1 MDVEKGTRQLK
12 SLIERLERN
21 NRTLRSHP
29 TIEKIE
35 RGELSQAQL
44 RHWATQLFIGNKAHN
59 ANILGLIYAKCDDFP
74 ARKAIVENLI
84 EEELGRVSGANRSH
98 PELYLEFGE
107 AIGIPRAELL
117 SAKMTADAT
126 AMMHWMY
133 WLAESKPWY
142 VTLAGISLGS
152 ELFNPDAYVRVI
164 DGLSRHYKL
173 SDDAL
178 LFFSV
183 HVKVDKDHGD
193 SSAGSIFRAIPESA
207 AAETLWAVETH
218 IELMRRLW
226 SDINPPLSQG
236 RVNHLIEC
244 ETRGGFHASFGRAK
258 PCTLV
263 SRKDAGLRPC
273 LEVFCEDAFG
283 PNS

>member
-1 MDVEKGTRQLK
+1 MDVQKGIGELNA
-12 SLIERLERN
+12 LIKRLEHN
-21 NRTLRSHP
+21 GRTLKSHP

-35 RGELSQAQL
+35 RGELTQAQL
-44 RHWATQLFIGNKAHN
+44 RHWATQLFIGNKGHN

-84 EEELGRVSGANRSH
+84 EEELGQISGANRSH

-107 AIGIPRAELL
+107 ALGIPRAELL
-117 SAKMTADAT
+117 HAKMSPDAT
-126 AMMHWMY
+126 AMVHWMY

-164 DGLSRHYKL
+164 DGLKRHYRL

-178 LFFSV
+178 MFFSV

-193 SSAGSIFRAIPESA
+193 SSAGSIFKAIPESA
-207 AAETLWAVETH
+207 APETLWAVETH
-218 IELMRRLW
+218 IEFMRRLW
-226 SDINPPLSQG
+226 ADIDPPL
-236 RVNHLIEC
+236 
-244 ETRGGFHASFGRAK
+244 A
-258 PCTLV
+258 
-263 SRKDAGLRPC
+263 
-273 LEVFCEDAFG
+273 
-283 PNS
+283 

>member
-1 MDVEKGTRQLK
+1 MDVQEGTRQLHA
-12 SLIERLERN
+12 LIERLERN
-21 NRTLRSHP
+21 GRTLKSHP
-29 TIEKIE
+29 TIDKIE
-35 RGELSQAQL
+35 RGELTREQL
-44 RHWATQLFIGNKAHN
+44 RHWAIQLFAGNKGHN

-84 EEELGRVSGANRSH
+84 EEELGRVSGCNRSH
-98 PELYLEFGE
+98 PELYLDFGE
-107 AIGIPRAELL
+107 ALGISTDELL
-117 SAKMTADAT
+117 HAKMTPDAT

-133 WLAESKPWY
+133 WLADSKPWY

-164 DGLSRHYKL
+164 DGLKRNYKL

-226 SDINPPLSQG
+226 SDIDPPK
-236 RVNHLIEC
+236 
-244 ETRGGFHASFGRAK
+244 A
-258 PCTLV
+258 
-263 SRKDAGLRPC
+263 
-273 LEVFCEDAFG
+273 
-283 PNS
+283 

>member
-12 SLIERLERN
+12 SLIEKLERN

-74 ARKAIVENLI
+74 GAQSDRRESDRRGTRPRLRRQSIASRALSRIRRGHRNPARRIAQ
-84 EEELGRVSGANRSH
+84 RQHDRRRH
-98 PELYLEFGE
+98 
-107 AIGIPRAELL
+107 RD
-117 SAKMTADAT
+117 DA
-126 AMMHWMY
+126 
-133 WLAESKPWY
+133 LD
-142 VTLAGISLGS
+142 VLAGRI
-152 ELFNPDAYVRVI
+152 EAVVRDARRHQPRLRALQPRRLRPR
-164 DGLSRHYKL
+164 DRRAQPHYKL

-226 SDINPPLSQG
+226 SDINPPLS
-236 RVNHLIEC
+236 
-244 ETRGGFHASFGRAK
+244 
-258 PCTLV
+258 
-263 SRKDAGLRPC
+263 
-273 LEVFCEDAFG
+273 
-283 PNS
+283 

>member
-1 MDVEKGTRQLK
+1 MDVKKGISELNA
-12 SLIERLERN
+12 LIRRLERN
-21 NRTLRSHP
+21 GRTLRSHP

-35 RGELSQAQL
+35 RGELTQAQL
-44 RHWATQLFIGNKAHN
+44 RHWATQLFIGNKGHN

-84 EEELGRVSGANRSH
+84 EEELGRVSGVGRSH
-98 PELYLEFGE
+98 PELYIEF
-107 AIGIPRAELL
+107 AQALGISRDELL
-117 SAKMTADAT
+117 GAPMSTDAT
-126 AMMHWMY
+126 AMVHWMY
-133 WLAESKPWY
+133 WLADSKPWY

-164 DGLSRHYKL
+164 DGLRRHYKM

-193 SSAGSIFRAIPESA
+193 SSAASIFQAIPETA

-226 SDINPPLSQG
+226 ADIDPP
-236 RVNHLIEC
+236 
-244 ETRGGFHASFGRAK
+244 RA
-258 PCTLV
+258 
-263 SRKDAGLRPC
+263 
-273 LEVFCEDAFG
+273 
-283 PNS
+283 

>member
-1 MDVEKGTRQLK
+1 MDVQKGLRELEG
-12 SLIERLERN
+12 LIKRLERN
-21 NRTLRSHP
+21 NRTLKSHP

-35 RGELSQAQL
+35 RGELTDAQL

-84 EEELGRVSGANRSH
+84 EEELGRVSGVGRSH
-98 PELYLEFGE
+98 PELYLEFAQ

-117 SAKMTADAT
+117 NARMSPDAT
-126 AMMHWMY
+126 AMVHWMY
-133 WLAESKPWY
+133 RLADSRPWY

-164 DGLSRHYKL
+164 DGLKRHYRL
-173 SDDAL
+173 PDDAL

-183 HVKVDKDHGD
+183 HVQVDKDHGD
-193 SSAGSIFRAIPESA
+193 TSAGSIFRAIPESA

-226 SDINPPLSQG
+226 SDIDPP
-236 RVNHLIEC
+236 
-244 ETRGGFHASFGRAK
+244 AA
-258 PCTLV
+258 
-263 SRKDAGLRPC
+263 
-273 LEVFCEDAFG
+273 
-283 PNS
+283 

>member
-1 MDVEKGTRQLK
+1 MDVQKGIGELNA
-12 SLIERLERN
+12 LIARLERN
-21 NRTLRSHP
+21 NRTLKSHP

-35 RGELSQAQL
+35 RGELTMDQL
-44 RHWATQLFIGNKAHN
+44 RWWATQLFIGNKAHN

-84 EEELGRVSGANRSH
+84 EEELGRVSGVGRSH
-98 PELYLEFGE
+98 PELYLEFGA
-107 AIGIPRAELL
+107 AIGIPRQSLL
-117 SAKMTADAT
+117 AARMSPDAT

-152 ELFNPDAYVRVI
+152 ELFNPDAYERVI
-164 DGLSRHYKL
+164 DGLRRNYHL

-193 SSAGSIFRAIPESA
+193 TSAGSIFKAIPESA
-207 AAETLWAVETH
+207 APETLWAVESH
-218 IELMRRLW
+218 IEFMRRLW
-226 SDINPPLSQG
+226 SDIDPP
-236 RVNHLIEC
+236 
-244 ETRGGFHASFGRAK
+244 RA
-258 PCTLV
+258 
-263 SRKDAGLRPC
+263 
-273 LEVFCEDAFG
+273 
-283 PNS
+283 

>member
-1 MDVEKGTRQLK
+1 MDVQKGISELNA
-12 SLIERLERN
+12 LIRRLERN
-21 NRTLRSHP
+21 GRTLRSHP

-35 RGELSQAQL
+35 RGELTQAQL
-44 RHWATQLFIGNKAHN
+44 RHWATQLFIGNKGHN

-84 EEELGRVSGANRSH
+84 EEELGRVSGVGRSH
-98 PELYLEFGE
+98 PELYLEF
-107 AIGIPRAELL
+107 AQALGISRDELL
-117 SAKMTADAT
+117 GARMSTDAT
-126 AMMHWMY
+126 AMVHWMY
-133 WLAESKPWY
+133 WLADSKPWY

-164 DGLSRHYKL
+164 DGLKRHYKL

-193 SSAGSIFRAIPESA
+193 SSAASIFHAIPESA

-226 SDINPPLSQG
+226 ADIDPP
-236 RVNHLIEC
+236 
-244 ETRGGFHASFGRAK
+244 RA
-258 PCTLV
+258 
-263 SRKDAGLRPC
+263 
-273 LEVFCEDAFG
+273 
-283 PNS
+283 

>member
-1 MDVEKGTRQLK
+1 MDVQKGIAELNA
-12 SLIERLERN
+12 LIARLERN
-21 NRTLRSHP
+21 NRTLKSHP

-35 RGELSQAQL
+35 RGELTMDQL
-44 RHWATQLFIGNKAHN
+44 RWWATQLFAGNKAHN

-84 EEELGRVSGANRSH
+84 EEELGRVSGVGRSH
-98 PELYLEFGE
+98 PELYLEFAE
-107 AIGIPRAELL
+107 AIGIPRKSLL
-117 SAKMTADAT
+117 AARMSPDAT

-133 WLAESKPWY
+133 WLADSKPWY

-164 DGLSRHYKL
+164 DGLRRNYRL

-193 SSAGSIFRAIPESA
+193 TSAGSIFTAIPESA
-207 AAETLWAVETH
+207 APETLWAVESH
-218 IELMRRLW
+218 IEFMRRLW
-226 SDINPPLSQG
+226 SDINPP
-236 RVNHLIEC
+236 
-244 ETRGGFHASFGRAK
+244 RA
-258 PCTLV
+258 
-263 SRKDAGLRPC
+263 
-273 LEVFCEDAFG
+273 
-283 PNS
+283 

>member
-1 MDVEKGTRQLK
+1 MDVKEGTRQLNA
-12 SLIERLERN
+12 LIDRLERN
-21 NRTLRSHP
+21 GRTLKSHP
-29 TIEKIE
+29 TIDKIE
-35 RGELSQAQL
+35 RGELTMPQL
-44 RHWATQLFIGNKAHN
+44 RHWATQLFAGNKGHN

-107 AIGIPRAELL
+107 SIGIGRDKLL
-117 SAKMTADAT
+117 NARMTPDAT

-133 WLAESKPWY
+133 WLADAKPWY

-152 ELFNPDAYVRVI
+152 ELFNPDAYERVI
-164 DGLSRHYKL
+164 DGLKRNYKL

-183 HVKVDKDHGD
+183 HIKVDRDHGD
-193 SSAGSIFRAIPESA
+193 SSAASIFNAIPESA

-226 SDINPPLSQG
+226 SDVDPP
-236 RVNHLIEC
+236 
-244 ETRGGFHASFGRAK
+244 RA
-258 PCTLV
+258 
-263 SRKDAGLRPC
+263 
-273 LEVFCEDAFG
+273 
-283 PNS
+283 

>member
-1 MDVEKGTRQLK
+1 MDVMQGKRQLNA
-12 SLIERLERN
+12 LFERLDRN
-21 NRTLRSHP
+21 GRTLKHNP
-29 TIEKIE
+29 TIDAIE
-35 RGELSQAQL
+35 SGRLSRDQL
-44 RHWATQLFIGNKAHN
+44 RHWATQLYIGNKGHN
-59 ANILGLIYAKCDDFP
+59 ANILGLIYAKCDNFA
-74 ARKAIVENLI
+74 ARKAIIENLN
-84 EEELGRVSGANRSH
+84 EEELGRQSGVMRSH
-98 PELYLEFGE
+98 MELYLEFGE

-117 SAKMTADAT
+117 SASMTADAT

-226 SDINPPLSQG
+226 SDIDPPP
-236 RVNHLIEC
+236 
-244 ETRGGFHASFGRAK
+244 A
-258 PCTLV
+258 
-263 SRKDAGLRPC
+263 
-273 LEVFCEDAFG
+273 
-283 PNS
+283 